1 MSPAGQRRL
10 GSNVR
15 VVSDL
20 HDLTLLEQ
28 AAAVRS
34 GEVSPV
40 ELVNH
45 YLERIDRLNDDVGA
59 FVFVAVDQARAAARS
74 AEGAVIA
81 GVELRPLHG
90 VPTAIKDLYL
100 TADMPTG
107 FGTGAFPPQ
116 ELGIDEAVVTKLR
129 DAGMISLGKTATPE
143 FGAPCYTEPEGHP
156 PARTPWDLTCS
167 AGGSSGGAGAAVAAG
182 LLPAAPGS
190 DGGGSIRIPSSVN
203 GLVGIKTSRGRVSV
217 APLDSEI
224 SGLGVHGP
232 LARTVRDAAA
242 LLDAMAGPTTMDWI
256 WQAPPRSGSFLAA
269 CDDEPRG
276 LRIGRY
282 ITPAV
287 PGAEVHSDCEAAY
300 EHASAL
306 LEQLSHHVEDHP
318 TTFGPEIIPLFED
331 LWSVEFASLPIPAD
345 AEDKLRP
352 LTAWLR
358 ERGRSLSALELYH
371 ALGSLRSSARDE
383 LNRTAVYDAVLTPT
397 LAQPP
402 VKVGSLRDDAD
413 PARDFENQK
422 RFTPF
427 TAPYNLSG
435 QPAMSIPLHWTDD
448 QVPIGIQ
455 LIGRPGD
462 EVTLLRLAAQLEAA
476 EPWEHRK
483 PACW

>member
-1 MSPAGQRRL
+1 MS
-10 GSNVR
+10 S
-15 VVSDL
+15 L

-34 GEVSPV
+34 REISPV
-40 ELVNH
+40 ELVDH
-45 YLERIDRLNDDVGA
+45 YLDRIDRLNSEVGA
-59 FVFVAVDQARAAARS
+59 FVFIAADQARAQAKDAERAVTDS
-74 AEGAVIA
+74 AE
-81 GVELRPLHG
+81 LPQLHG

-116 ELGIDEAVVTKLR
+116 ELGIDEAVVTKLHA
-129 DAGMISLGKTATPE
+129 AGTISLGKTATPE

-167 AGGSSGGAGAAVAAG
+167 AGGSSGGAGAAVASG

-217 APLDSEI
+217 APLNSEI
-224 SGLGVHGP
+224 SGLSVHGP

-242 LLDAMAGPTTMDWI
+242 LLDAMAGPTTMDWS
-256 WQAPPRSGSFLAA
+256 WQAPPQGGSFLAA
-269 CDDEPRG
+269 CDDEPSG

-282 ITPAV
+282 ITPSV
-287 PGAEVHSDCEAAY
+287 PGAVVHPDCVAAY

-306 LEQLSHHVEDHP
+306 LEQLGHTVEDHA
-318 TTFGPEIIPLFED
+318 TTFGPEIIEMFEQ
-331 LWSVEFASLPIPAD
+331 LWSVEFAALPIPREVEGD
-345 AEDKLRP
+345 LRP
-352 LTAWLR
+352 LTTWLR
-358 ERGRSLSALELYH
+358 ERGKKVTAMALYS
-371 ALGSLRSSARDE
+371 ALGSLRSKAREE
-383 LNRTAVYDAVLTPT
+383 LGKTAMYDAVLTPT

-402 VKVGSLRDDAD
+402 AKVGGLRDDAD

-427 TAPYNLSG
+427 TAQYNMSG
-435 QPAMSIPLHWTDD
+435 QPAMSIPLHWTDENL
-448 QVPIGIQ
+448 PIGIQ
-455 LIGRPGD
+455 LVGRPGD

-476 EPWEHRK
+476 EPWAHRK
-483 PACW
+483 PDCW